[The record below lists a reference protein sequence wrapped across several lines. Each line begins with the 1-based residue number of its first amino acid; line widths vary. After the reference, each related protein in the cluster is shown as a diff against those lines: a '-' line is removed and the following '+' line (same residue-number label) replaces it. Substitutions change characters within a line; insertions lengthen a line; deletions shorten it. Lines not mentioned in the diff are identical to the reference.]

1 MSLTGDA
8 LTDWAVHL
16 AQTLI
21 WAVREGDAERVA
33 EVLTE
38 ARDEA
43 GRASV
48 DALVIVLAAM
58 VPDDLPPS
66 ELLAWRTNPA
76 EYLRLR
82 EAGVGSYAAASLC
95 RQQPNNMEAA

>member
-8 LTDWAVHL
+8 LTDWAVRL
-16 AQTLI
+16 AQTLV
-21 WAVREGDAERVA
+21 WAVREGDAECVA
-33 EVLTE
+33 QVLTE

-43 GRASV
+43 GRAAV

-95 RQQPNNMEAA
+95 RQRPNMEAA